1 MQFYE
6 DASCNVV
13 VADRL
18 LVWIWQL
25 WWVVSCSSGIIQ
37 FHIGPP
43 TCTHR
48 RLQATTSVIADLP
61 ACPNLTFHFIYA
73 SRACSAVVGRQE
85 PSVLDACSCSITNA
99 KTSAM
104 PLRAP
109 AYFAAVHIY
118 FNLRCKA
125 KQSPVSQETWIP
137 PEYSRP
143 LGQSPSQESLK
154 LATALKPCH
163 NQRNSRYLIF
173 RQKVWSEPN
182 ECFRINLPTAGTWLS
197 LSYKYCSYSGWIE

>member
-25 WWVVSCSSGIIQ
+25 WWVVSCSSGMIQ
-37 FHIGPP
+37 FHIGLP

-61 ACPNLTFHFIYA
+61 ACPNEPSTSSIYA

-118 FNLRCKA
+118 ILQSTMQSKA
-125 KQSPVSQETWIP
+125 KPSVSRNLNS
-137 PEYSRP
+137 SRV
-143 LGQSPSQESLK
+143 LK
-154 LATALKPCH
+154 TSWA
-163 NQRNSRYLIF
+163 I
-173 RQKVWSEPN
+173 
-182 ECFRINLPTAGTWLS
+182 S
-197 LSYKYCSYSGWIE
+197 LSRIS